1 MSPNQVQLLFNNLS
15 LFILL
20 FFDRQNYHEC
30 CMDQFISMLYVIS
43 PFLWNFRLFPSAIV
57 QILLFLMAFVDN
69 NSNAA
74 TNVVTFTLMWYEY
87 NSTHV

>member
-1 MSPNQVQLLFNNLS
+1 
-15 LFILL
+15 
-20 FFDRQNYHEC
+20 
-30 CMDQFISMLYVIS
+30 MLYVIS